1 MACISTAKAGKM
13 TSRFPSTLLL
23 FSIGWFVTIGL
34 GIIGLVLIA
43 LAIPL
48 ALRNRPNRVHPA
60 ALGFSIIALLYFAYW
75 AIGGWFFPPMDN
87 YWDSISRILPV
98 LVLGA
103 LPLVLQTEIGAQNHR
118 HYWFYLASVAGVV
131 TLLATVSLSEIIDGN
146 SRAAG
151 FHGNALLAG
160 SGLLVGVMM
169 PFSIWHRLSFPLQIL
184 FVILF
189 ALTFLTAFMFVEARA
204 SSLILLVTGGP
215 ILTCLILA
223 KIKGRNRWIWR
234 LAVFTTI
241 CVLAIAALYFVLEIS
256 EHRAVVRMR
265 NGIIELLQSLQQQNN
280 GQTLRDKSVSARAL
294 MWQQAWLAI
303 QEAPIWGHG
312 VHHRFDAVDETL
324 FRRFGPSFTHLH
336 NSVLNHAVG
345 GGLVGVG
352 FYITLTFYPL
362 LFFAYTRW
370 RAPSYWLDMSPSL
383 RREILW
389 LGLLVTA
396 IPFFTGLS
404 NVVMFE
410 STLATIAL
418 VPLAYWVMRLPV
430 LKR

>member
-131 TLLATVSLSEIIDGN
+131 TLLAIVSLSEIIDGT

-160 SGLLVGVMM
+160 YALLVGVMM
-169 PFSIWHRLSFPLQIL
+169 PFSIWHRLSSPLQIL
-184 FVILF
+184 FVVFF
-189 ALTFLTAFMFVEARA
+189 ALTFLATFMFVEARA
-204 SSLILLVTGGP
+204 SSLILMVIGAP
-215 ILTCLILA
+215 VLTCLTLA
-223 KIKGRNRWIWR
+223 KIKGRDRWIWR
-234 LAVFTTI
+234 LAVFSTI

-256 EHRAVVRMR
+256 EHRAVLRMR
-265 NGIIELLQSLQQQNN
+265 DGITELLQSLQQPSNRQM
-280 GQTLRDKSVSARAL
+280 LRDESVSIRAL

-324 FRRFGPSFTHLH
+324 FRRFGPGFTHLH

-345 GGLVGVG
+345 GGLLGAG
-352 FYITLTFYPL
+352 LFIALTFYPL
-362 LFFAYTRW
+362 LFFAYTRL
-370 RAPSYWLDMSPSL
+370 RMPNYWLDMSPPL
-383 RREILW
+383 RRELGQ
-389 LGLLVTA
+389 LGLVAVSVCFLS
-396 IPFFTGLS
+396 GLS

-410 STLATIAL
+410 STLATFAM

-430 LKR
+430 EQ